1 MLLGHLYLTVIGRVP
16 TVVSVRTSQH
26 YVDLRRQMSI
36 VETTQQVS
44 YQRKIVHYF
53 LGGGI
58 NVRRKAYLVQAN
70 DHFGNHYEAKSR
82 GI

>member
-53 LGGGI
+53 FGGG
-58 NVRRKAYLVQAN
+58 YQC
-70 DHFGNHYEAKSR
+70 EAKSVP
-82 GI
+82 GTG